1 MFNNI
6 GSRFKGSG
14 LLFQKKGFRPR
25 TSMLDAGYWM
35 LDAGYQKSRNQNPG
49 SSIQDHH
56 LSNSELWSLTLEPLN
71 PEPMNLLIFTC
82 IPLRLTLLCPA
93 KS

>member
-35 LDAGYQKSRNQNPG
+35 LDAGYQIIRIEDPV
-49 SSIQDHH
+49 SSIEDPVP
-56 LSNSELWSLTLEPLN
+56 NDSEL
-71 PEPMNLLIFTC
+71 
-82 IPLRLTLLCPA
+82 
-93 KS
+93 